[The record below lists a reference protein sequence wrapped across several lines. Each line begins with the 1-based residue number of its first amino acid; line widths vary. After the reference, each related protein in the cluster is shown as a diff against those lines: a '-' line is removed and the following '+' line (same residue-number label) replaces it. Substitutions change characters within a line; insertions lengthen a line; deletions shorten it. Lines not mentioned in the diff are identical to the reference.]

1 MVNQKVLWDT
11 VRNRPSYKPLIT
23 VSNHH
28 SCLDDFI
35 LFGNA
40 LPFSILSDADRFRW
54 VLTAVDICFLNTPY
68 SIFFASGKGIPVWR
82 RVRDPKSGKI
92 VLPGLGVYQPSMD
105 FSLQLLNSGFW
116 IHSFSQG
123 RVIMP
128 HERDMETQVR
138 LRWGIG
144 RLLADAKVDPIILPV
159 WHCGI
164 DNLSPCKEPYVR
176 NTIRG
181 VFGPRLAVTAYA
193 GEPFEVGHLVRNSKC
208 TGPDLH
214 ARLTEIVQRE
224 LYKLKPLAE
233 DEHAKNAVSVKY

>member
-1 MVNQKVLWDT
+1 MVNQKVLLD
-11 VRNRPSYKPLIT
+11 VVKNRPSYKPLVT
-23 VSNHH
+23 VSNHY

-40 LPFSILSDADRFRW
+40 LPLSILSDADRFRW

-68 SIFFASGKGIPVWR
+68 CMFFASGKAIPVWR
-82 RVRDPKSGKI
+82 RVRDSKTGKI
-92 VLPGLGVYQPSMD
+92 ILPGMGVYQPSMD

-128 HERDMETQVR
+128 HERSMETQIR

-144 RLLADAKVDPIILPV
+144 RLLADAKVDPIILPL
-159 WHCGI
+159 WHCGVDDI
-164 DNLSPCKEPYVR
+164 SPCVEPYTR
-176 NTIRG
+176 NAISG
-181 VFGPRLAVTAYA
+181 IFGPRLGVTAYV
-193 GEPFEVGHLVRNSKC
+193 GEPFEVGHLVRNSKL
-208 TGPDLH
+208 TSSDLH
-214 ARLTEIVQRE
+214 ARLTEVVQCE

-233 DEHAKNAVSVKY
+233 EEHMKNIASLK